1 MGSERGAS
9 LAHPHPQSDT
19 RARAGREGE
28 ARSPKQQRAERRA
41 AAPPPGDWGSRPPG
55 PPGPLPWGLSSCS
68 RVAPQGGEPEA
79 VPPPPPPG
87 QV

>member
-19 RARAGREGE
+19 PGARRERGGGAEPQTTKSGAVSGSPSSGRLGV
-28 ARSPKQQRAERRA
+28 A
-41 AAPPPGDWGSRPPG
+41 AAG
-55 PPGPLPWGLSSCS
+55 PPGPFPSGLAICS
-68 RVAPQGGEPEA
+68 RVAPRSGKPEA
-79 VPPPPPPG
+79 VSPPLLG